1 MRSRRRI
8 LCEDGVATSDRP
20 TELRRTAAA
29 AAAAAIAMNLCA
41 AAATAKAAAAAA
53 ADVTH
58 RWFVVGVVRYASTGW
73 RQGPNKSGCPSVG
86 TTTTRGAIQPAQT
99 PQTNAGGRLYA
110 AAWRPPKLA
119 LRRPPAGPRWWRRR
133 RRRRR
138 RRQSVALLACSSPVV
153 LRVHRS
159 CDSLC
164 VCSVLRSPRRR
175 SLHNRGRAEEI

>member
-1 MRSRRRI
+1 
-8 LCEDGVATSDRP
+8 
-20 TELRRTAAA
+20 
-29 AAAAAIAMNLCA
+29 MNLCA

-119 LRRPPAGPRWWRRR
+119 CLNVYGVRPPVRGGGVGGGGGGVGGNQSLCWPAP
-133 RRRRR
+133 
-138 RRQSVALLACSSPVV
+138 RQSCFVFIVRAIVFVCASVAAPSFPPHL
-153 LRVHRS
+153 
-159 CDSLC
+159 
-164 VCSVLRSPRRR
+164 
-175 SLHNRGRAEEI
+175 RAEEN